1 MKKKI
6 IVLLCAASTV
16 LSLAACGGKF
26 TCDLCGE
33 EKSGKKHTSEV
44 LGEEVTICDDCYGDI
59 EDLGGAL
66 GL

>member
-6 IVLLCAASTV
+6 IVLLCATSTV
-16 LSLAACGGKF
+16 LLLAACGSKF

-33 EKSGKKHTSEV
+33 EKSGKKHTTEV
-44 LGEEVTICDDCYGDI
+44 FGEEVTLCDDCYGGI
-59 EDLGGAL
+59 EDLGDAL